1 MRHEAEG
8 ASMSEWWSYRPSD
21 FLMFSPRIYWRL
33 FASINE
39 AFWPAQPALIVLGLA
54 WLARARA
61 QRLAAGALAITSA
74 VVAWAFLWQ
83 RFAPI
88 NWPAQYFALAFALQ
102 AVVLSTLTV
111 GGGLHASDSAWRRRA
126 GIALIAWALLGHPLL
141 APAFGRPWSQAEVFG
156 LAPDPTAIATLG
168 WLLVVEA
175 GGAARIALRICGL
188 LAALWLAAAAAML
201 AVMGSWQ
208 AIVPFAALAASWLAR
223 NGRTR
228 WFRAISGVSSRS
240 CRARSPGT

>member
-1 MRHEAEG
+1 
-8 ASMSEWWSYRPSD
+8 MSEWWSYRPAD

-39 AFWPAQPALIVLGLA
+39 AFWPAQPALIVLGLT

-61 QRLAAGALAITSA
+61 HRLAAGALAITSA

-83 RFAPI
+83 RFTPI
-88 NWPAQYFALAFALQ
+88 NWPAQYFALGFGLQ
-102 AVVLSTLTV
+102 AVVLSTLAI
-111 GGGLHASDSAWRRRA
+111 GGGLHASDLAWRRHA
-126 GIALIAWALLGHPLL
+126 GIALIAWALLGHPVL

-175 GGAARIALRICGL
+175 DGAGGAARIGLRIAGL

-223 NGRTR
+223 NGRNCLR
-228 WFRAISGVSSRS
+228 WSRGTSELRRGVGER
-240 CRARSPGT
+240 RSPGT

>member
-1 MRHEAEG
+1 
-8 ASMSEWWSYRPSD
+8 MSEWWTYRPSD

-33 FASINE
+33 FTSINE
-39 AFWPAQPALIVLGLA
+39 AFWPAQPALITLGLA
-54 WLARARA
+54 WLVRARA
-61 QRLAAGALAITSA
+61 LRLAAGALAITSA

-83 RFAPI
+83 RFTPI

-102 AVVLSTLTV
+102 AVVLSTLAV
-111 GGGLHASDSAWRRRA
+111 GGGLRASDVARRRRV

-175 GGAARIALRICGL
+175 GGAARIGLRTTGL

-208 AIVPFAALAASWLAR
+208 ALVPLAALAASFLAR
-223 NGRTR
+223 NGLHCLR
-228 WFRAISGVSSRS
+228 WFAMKSNGR
-240 CRARSPGT
+240 

>member
-1 MRHEAEG
+1 
-8 ASMSEWWSYRPSD
+8 MSEWWSYRPAD

-39 AFWPAQPALIVLGLA
+39 AFWPAQPALIALGMA

-61 QRLAAGALAITSA
+61 QRLAAGALAIASA

-83 RFAPI
+83 RFTPI

-102 AVVLSTLTV
+102 AVVLATLAV
-111 GGGLHASDSAWRRRA
+111 GGGSHTTDFLWRRRT

-168 WLLVVEA
+168 WLLGVEA
-175 GGAARIALRICGL
+175 RGAARIALRIALHIARL

-223 NGRTR
+223 NGRHCLR
-228 WFRAISGVSSRS
+228 WVRANSELRRGGEER
-240 CRARSPGT
+240 RSPGT

>member
-1 MRHEAEG
+1 
-8 ASMSEWWSYRPSD
+8 MSEWWSYRPSD

-39 AFWPAQPALIVLGLA
+39 AFWPAQPALIALGLA

-61 QRLAAGALAITSA
+61 QRLAAGALAVTSA

-83 RFAPI
+83 RFTPI

-102 AVVLSTLTV
+102 VVVLSTLTV
-111 GGGLHASDSAWRRRA
+111 GGGLHASELAWRRRT
-126 GIALIAWALLGHPLL
+126 GITLIAWALLGHPLL
-141 APAFGRPWSQAEVFG
+141 APAFGRPWTEAEVFG

-175 GGAARIALRICGL
+175 GGPHVSACASPNCSRRCGSRPPPRCWRRWARGRRSFRLPRLQLHALP
-188 LAALWLAAAAAML
+188 A
-201 AVMGSWQ
+201 
-208 AIVPFAALAASWLAR
+208 
-223 NGRTR
+223 
-228 WFRAISGVSSRS
+228 
-240 CRARSPGT
+240 